1 MDAIVMLRDDHKTV
15 EALFKKLEKD
25 DLSVV
30 PDICAALTQHAFIEE
45 QVFYPA
51 VRAEVDD
58 SLDEVLEAVEEHH
71 VVKVLI
77 AELEDLDASDESY
90 KAKATVLMEL
100 VRHHVE
106 EEEGEMFPQVRSALG
121 RKRLTEIGAAMED
134 AKKSAPAPAAVRV

>member
-1 MDAIVMLRDDHKTV
+1 MDGIVMLREDHKKV

-25 DLSVV
+25 EDVQVV
-30 PDICAALTQHAFIEE
+30 PQICAMLTEHAYIEE

-51 VRAEVDD
+51 VRAEVDGT
-58 SLDEVLEAVEEHH
+58 LDEILEAVEEHH

-77 AELEDLDASDESY
+77 AELEKLTSDDDTY

-106 EEEGEMFPQVRSALG
+106 EEEGEMFPKVRDALG
-121 RKRLTEIGAAMED
+121 RRRLVEIGESMQAAR
-134 AKKSAPAPAAVRV
+134 ATAPAA